1 MGNQVSCPFRT
12 DEDTLRYRIAYSFSV
27 GDCMTL
33 VLTQEG
39 ELMSDWGMRDFSV
52 LPNKE
57 KALHLIKN
65 LTKFYRTYAK
75 PYLYA
80 GRMIPTPTVEC
91 SSVVYTRKNDESKVA
106 LPAVLSSAWEAEDG
120 SRALILVNPEDVDV
134 RCMVNGAEV
143 SVPALDATLMMIS

>member
-1 MGNQVSCPFRT
+1 
-12 DEDTLRYRIAYSFSV
+12 
-27 GDCMTL
+27 MTL